1 MKKTNVKTTEKEVK
15 KQILDIME
23 NYSKSPDEMIE
34 FLKFQSRFYQYSA
47 RNCMLIYMQ
56 NMGAELCQS
65 FKAWGKEEVN
75 GKPVKIL
82 KGQHGM
88 KILVPAPVTLVQ
100 VSEDETKTLYHC
112 TEEQKKLVK
121 EGKLPVKKIMKYK
134 IGTTFDIAQTDY
146 PAEEYP
152 KRLNRGVVSVEHGKI
167 FNGLKKYSEEKCG
180 VPFYIGD
187 SEKDINGAALFGFC
201 RYNPNPEIHL
211 ARNLKDTQMLS
222 VGGHEFGH
230 AMMHGIMCDKST
242 NRKEV
247 EADMFGI
254 LLDLHFGLEIENTRK
269 NHLKDNFDALV
280 REVTKDVK
288 SEEVE
293 KIRQKAIA
301 DAYEDVN
308 KAFREHINGIDKMI
322 LAE

>member
-1 MKKTNVKTTEKEVK
+1 MKKTNVKTTEKELR

-23 NYSKSPDEMIE
+23 NHTKSPDEMIE

-47 RNCMLIYMQ
+47 RNCLLIYMQ

-65 FKAWGKEEVN
+65 FKAWTKEEVN

-100 VSEDETKTLYHC
+100 VSEDETKTLYYC

-121 EGKLPVKKIMKYK
+121 EGKLPVKKVMRYK

-146 PAEEYP
+146 PPELYP
-152 KRLNRGVVSVEHGKI
+152 KRLNRGVASIEHGKI

-180 VPFYIGD
+180 VPFYVGD
-187 SEKDINGAALFGFC
+187 AEKDINGAALFGFC

-211 ARNLKDTQMLS
+211 ARNLQDTQMLS

-230 AMMHGIMCDKST
+230 AVLHGVGCDKST
-242 NRKEV
+242 HRKEV

-280 REVTKDVK
+280 REATKDVK
-288 SEEVE
+288 SEEKE
-293 KIRQKAIA
+293 KVRQKVIA

-308 KAFREHINGIDKMI
+308 KAFREHIDGIDKMI